1 MDLGLKGKT
10 AIVTGGS
17 SNIGRGVV
25 LALAR
30 EGANVVITFRDP
42 VQSRKTADDAIA
54 LGGQALPVRTEVVER
69 ESVENM
75 VKKTLEA
82 FGRVDILVN
91 NVGGGNDGP
100 ALHEKPWEEIDE
112 EIRKNFWAQVCTC
125 KVVSPIMMKQQW
137 GRIINI
143 GTDVSRSGSARNPI
157 YAASKAAVG
166 GLTRSIARQLGR
178 YNITVN
184 SVLPGWTLPE
194 SPEDAGVGSFWYG
207 GKAGKLFSPEF
218 MEKQVKAL
226 PVRRTG
232 TPRDIA
238 AMVIFFAS
246 EQASYIT
253 GQTIAVD
260 GGATMEM

>member
-10 AIVTGGS
+10 AVVTGGS
-17 SNIGRGVV
+17 SNIGRGIV
-25 LALAR
+25 LALAK
-30 EGANVVITFRDP
+30 EGANVVITYRDEK
-42 VQSRKTADDAIA
+42 QARKTAEDAIA
-54 LGGQALPVRTEVVER
+54 LGGHALPIKTEVIER

-75 VKKTLEA
+75 VKKTVED
-82 FGRVDILVN
+82 FGRLDILVN

-100 ALHEKPWEEIDE
+100 ALHEKSYEEIDK
-112 EIRKNFWAQVCTC
+112 EIRVNFWAVVCTC
-125 KVVSPIMMKQQW
+125 KSVSPIMIGQKY

-166 GLTRSIARQLGR
+166 GLTRSLAKGLGK
-178 YNITVN
+178 YNVTVN

-194 SPEDAGVGSFWYG
+194 KPEDVGAGSFWYG
-207 GKAGKLFSPEF
+207 GKAAQLFSPEF

-226 PVRRTG
+226 PIRRTG

-238 AMVIFFAS
+238 NMVAFFAS
-246 EQASYIT
+246 DCADYIT

>member
-10 AIVTGGS
+10 AVVTGGS
-17 SNIGRGVV
+17 SNIGRGIV
-25 LALAR
+25 LALAK
-30 EGANVVITFRDP
+30 EGANVVITYRDEK
-42 VQSRKTADDAIA
+42 QARKTAEDAIA
-54 LGGQALPVRTEVVER
+54 LGGHALPIKTEVIER

-75 VKKTLEA
+75 VKKTVED
-82 FGRVDILVN
+82 FGRLDILVN

-100 ALHEKPWEEIDE
+100 ALHEKSYEEIDK
-112 EIRKNFWAQVCTC
+112 EIRVNFWAVVCTC
-125 KVVSPIMMKQQW
+125 KSVSPIMIGQKY

-166 GLTRSIARQLGR
+166 GLTRSLAKGLGK
-178 YNITVN
+178 YNVTIN

-194 SPEDAGVGSFWYG
+194 KPEDVGAGSFWYG
-207 GKAGKLFSPEF
+207 GKAAQLFSPEF

-226 PVRRTG
+226 PIRRTG

-238 AMVIFFAS
+238 NMVAFFAS
-246 EQASYIT
+246 DCADYIT